1 MKKTLLST
9 VLAILISTSAVM
21 AQTAGASVAGVGAA
35 TAATNDAVAGSAVAG
50 NVSAL
55 AAAGAPVDTAT
66 KLKEFCKKCAVDATY
81 TDATMPNLTCDA
93 ACN

>member
-9 VLAILISTSAVM
+9 LLAVLISTSAVM
-21 AQTAGASVAGVGAA
+21 AQTAGASIAGAGAA
-35 TAATNDAVAGSAVAG
+35 TAGTNDAAAGSVVAGAG
-50 NVSAL
+50 V
-55 AAAGAPVDTAT
+55 AAGASDPKA
-66 KLKEFCKKCAVDATY
+66 KLAEFCKKCAVDTSY

>member
-35 TAATNDAVAGSAVAG
+35 TAGTNDAAAGSVVAGSAV
-50 NVSAL
+50 